1 MVVPDT
7 VPQARLDM
15 FTAIAVEEADEATGN
30 PHSLAITSSDHS
42 VHFVRGACR
51 EEARGWRDVLT
62 SYMRHTTQITPSTNG
77 GGVPKH
83 KRNSTF
89 PGPNPTSGALNGPV
103 RAAVISKSTNL
114 TSHQQT
120 TGWAT
125 STPIV
130 SERDQRPR
138 SSTAPV
144 IVATVP
150 TNKTDRNVGSNS
162 PPTREKSRSEVKVR
176 IRSSEQHRSNSSLSQ
191 TSSSGWDQTDSSD
204 CVTRRLLIEDFENE
218 CKLKE
223 IADSISRLHP
233 RNNNGV
239 LSKSRNLEPTRDT
252 DVTNQKQVRGDPDGC
267 GLDLLRYSPSSELR
281 VELPT
286 EDLLNIKKGWLMK
299 QGIAADEWNK
309 HWFVLRGSALLF
321 YRDPTAEDQGILD
334 GVVDLSCVTMV
345 SEVQVNRN
353 YGFQTI
359 SWDEKRVVLSA
370 ITSGIRTN
378 WVSAIRRA
386 AGLTEDNMLV
396 KPPLD
401 GTLSSSRSVI
411 FSSDD
416 EYRTASECGRHESS
430 DWGDTLPPSPP
441 LNRTPIS
448 KVKERA
454 RGGPR
459 SRIFT
464 GGSLAAKRSK
474 SSPPVSPRSISDT
487 SKSEELLLSSCAESD
502 DTKSDRSSLVG
513 RVDKQADDLADVK
526 KQLTTV
532 LCQLSNAEQE
542 LIRLRQRKHDVLTLQ
557 KQVETMATSL
567 KMAED
572 MIKQKS
578 DQLSEFDSLRKLY
591 RDEKKNWEA
600 ALLSVQNQSEQQI
613 EELER
618 TREQVS
624 RLRGTLADVSDRLA
638 RGIEENESLY
648 RRVRELEG
656 RSMPINTSIRDSRA
670 RSLDSLSD
678 LTNIDLDLDTENMD
692 KERIVEEY
700 EDLRCRFEKA
710 VHEIRAMKRELKE
723 SNVQTDILE
732 LELINARQDIQI
744 RQQTYESQ
752 ASMMAA
758 RIQDLTTKLTTADK
772 QIRLLK
778 QKLTKSDGRDK
789 RRSLSLKGRESFTIC
804 KELEEK
810 LIDLEKKIGK
820 LDSKGITAIEK
831 PEPVDNAGCRAS
843 TVASRLRRKS
853 LDSATSSEPMK
864 VLIRMTSLENR
875 VADLQKTHPDAMNII
890 VEDGAETKDTEVF
903 KIERA
908 WRGKLSEIASK
919 RRKLLNDGCLNDEA
933 KTALLAEKVAT
944 ESVFLNKLRQLLK
957 NDAAIETTNRLKSRL
972 EGNLDLFAEVSKI
985 ATIKNNTEKRV
996 KEFLDARLNAIQKY
1010 KWDADEVRT
1019 VAYECLES
1027 IVLDTEMHMALD
1039 YYFKTQDLT
1048 DKGSVML
1055 IQCVMNRGKLETW
1068 LSDVRQLIEAQI
1080 EDVVHALPAKTK
1092 CCENNNYLV
1101 EYFEVAVLH
1110 CMLESGLKL
1119 VEKTP
1124 KSKLD
1129 MDEDG
1134 ALSEC
1139 QFLAAKICRCLPM
1152 PNDER
1157 MLHDS
1162 LGGVESEVMALRS
1175 CMEDII
1181 DKRQLNGPVSD
1192 PQPLRNENKPTS
1204 WIEDVCNKC
1213 HDLRMQIASLQ
1224 MYLAQCQECQ
1234 RCVYLQEK
1242 IKGYEQERDDELENV
1257 QRRHQMDMAELK
1269 SRLEEEKRKLLAV
1282 GEQEQNALR
1291 DRVKKLE
1298 RRLNALDSEYNQQM
1312 DNLRLTYQISLAS
1325 NESPNTILTEESTRL
1340 RYQTEIEHLRALCE
1354 KGLLAMENSHRR
1366 IIVELEEKHR
1376 QETEALKVEKE
1387 QALAEE
1393 THATLAALDAMRKA
1407 HEAEVQKEVSKFK
1420 TEFLKKIQSSH
1431 DIGALHKEHEAEME
1445 EIKKEI
1451 LSLSEKYSIK
1461 CVESANLE
1469 EELKSAN
1476 SQLAQAQQQIIQLD
1490 SRNKQ
1495 LRAHLIS
1502 ESNDVPL
1509 EFEPANTDAEL
1520 GRLKQD
1526 ILHGESLESILNS
1539 VEQFSAGAVV
1549 PRVDLP
1555 VIVALVNKLRHFSS
1569 DNLQESIVDESH
1581 AASKTR
1587 NVTLKRTEPSPLN
1600 QSEPKRYLTCHSNII
1615 NTNDRSSRSSP
1626 FNRCNG
1632 ILLKSPGMCGM
1643 VADRKK
1649 IFEQR

>member
-1 MVVPDT
+1 MTVGPMTRNGECKKFSPNIFNKSKCTNCFRQKEEHSAEALESNRATRKAVKCGYLFVAPGRDFTNPINRTKRWQRRWFVLFDDGELIYSLDEHPDT

-15 FTAIAVEEADEATGN
+15 FTAVAVEEADEATGN
-30 PHSLAITSSDHS
+30 PHSLAVTSSDRN

-51 EEARGWRDVLT
+51 EEAKGWKDVLT
-62 SYMRHTTQITPSTNG
+62 SYMRHTTQITPTTN
-77 GGVPKH
+77 GVPKH

-89 PGPNPTSGALNGPV
+89 PGPNTTSGALNGPV
-103 RAAVISKSTNL
+103 VRAATISTSSNL
-114 TSHQQT
+114 ASHQQT
-120 TGWAT
+120 TGWTT
-125 STPIV
+125 SSSIV
-130 SERDQRPR
+130 PDRDQRPR

-144 IVATVP
+144 IVGTVP
-150 TNKTDRNVGSNS
+150 TNKTDRKIYSNS
-162 PPTREKSRSEVKVR
+162 PPTREKLCTEDNVRLRST
-176 IRSSEQHRSNSSLSQ
+176 EQHRSNSSLSQ
-191 TSSSGWDQTDSSD
+191 SSSSGWDQTDSTD
-204 CVTRRLLIEDFENE
+204 CVTRRLLIEEYESE

-223 IADSISRLHP
+223 IADSITRLHP
-233 RNNNGV
+233 RNISNGI
-239 LSKSRNLEPTRDT
+239 LTKPRNMEPTRDS
-252 DVTNQKQVRGDPDGC
+252 DVTNQKQIRGDPDGC
-267 GLDLLRYSPSSELR
+267 GLDLSLRYSPSSELR
-281 VELPT
+281 VDLPT

-299 QGIAADEWNK
+299 QGSTSDEWNK

-334 GVVDLSCVTMV
+334 GVVDLSCVTTV
-345 SEVQVNRN
+345 NEVQVNRN

-359 SWDEKRVVLSA
+359 SWDDKRVILSA

-386 AGLTEDNMLV
+386 AGLTEDNMIV
-396 KPPLD
+396 KPSLD
-401 GTLSSSRSVI
+401 GTLSSSRSII

-454 RGGPR
+454 RGGPK

-464 GGSLAAKRSK
+464 GGTLAVKRSK
-474 SSPPVSPRSISDT
+474 SSPPVSPRSLSET
-487 SKSEELLLSSCAESD
+487 SKSDELLLSSCAESD

-513 RVDKQADDLADVK
+513 RVGKQADELVDVK
-526 KQLTTV
+526 KQLTSV

-542 LIRLRQRKHDVLTLQ
+542 LIRLRQRKNDVLALQ
-557 KQVETMATSL
+557 KQVETMGTSL

-578 DQLSEFDSLRKLY
+578 DQLVEFDSLKKLY
-591 RDEKKNWEA
+591 RDEKKNWET
-600 ALLSVQNQSEQQI
+600 ALCSVQSESERHL

-624 RLRGTLADVSDRLA
+624 RLRGTVADISDRLA

-656 RSMPINTSIRDSRA
+656 RSVPINTSIRDSRA

-678 LTNIDLDLDTENMD
+678 LTNIDLDLDTDNMD

-710 VHEIRAMKRELKE
+710 VLEIRAMKRELRE
-723 SNVQTDILE
+723 SNIQTDCLE
-732 LELINARQDIQI
+732 LELINARQDLHI
-744 RQQTYESQ
+744 RQQTYEAQ
-752 ASMMAA
+752 AAMMAA
-758 RIQDLTTKLTTADK
+758 RIQDLTTKLTAADK

-778 QKLTKSDGRDK
+778 QKLTKSEGREK

-810 LIDLEKKIGK
+810 LLDLEKKIGK
-820 LDSKGITAIEK
+820 FDAINSSNTIEKSDSKDT
-831 PEPVDNAGCRAS
+831 GCRAS

-875 VADLQKTHPDAMNII
+875 VADLQKANSDTMNII
-890 VEDGAETKDTEVF
+890 VEDSIDTKESEVY
-903 KIERA
+903 KIECA
-908 WRGKLSEIASK
+908 WRAKMSEIASK
-919 RRKLLNDGCLNDEA
+919 RRKLLNEGVLDDEA
-933 KTALLAEKVAT
+933 KTTLLAEKVAT
-944 ESVFLNKLRQLLK
+944 ESVFLSKLRQLMK
-957 NDAAIETTNRLKSRL
+957 NDIAIETTTRIKNKL
-972 EGNLDLFAEVSKI
+972 ESNTDLFTEVDKI
-985 ATIKNNTEKRV
+985 VSIKNNTETRV
-996 KEFLDARLNAIQKY
+996 KEFLDNRMNVIQKY
-1010 KWDADEVRT
+1010 KWDDDEVKNT
-1019 VAYECLES
+1019 AYDCLEN
-1027 IVLDTEMHMALD
+1027 IVTDTEMHMALD

-1068 LSDVRQLIEAQI
+1068 LNEVRNLIELKINEVLQ
-1080 EDVVHALPAKTK
+1080 VLPSKTK
-1092 CCENNNYLV
+1092 YAEDKSCLE
-1101 EYFEVAVLH
+1101 EYFEVTVLH
-1110 CMLESGLKL
+1110 CMLESGLNL

-1124 KSKLD
+1124 KTKAD
-1129 MDEDG
+1129 MDKDE

-1139 QFLAAKICRCLPM
+1139 QFLAAKMCQCLP
-1152 PNDER
+1152 PIDEKR

-1162 LGGVESEVMALRS
+1162 LGGVETEVMALRS
-1175 CMEDII
+1175 CMEEII

-1192 PQPLRNENKPTS
+1192 PQPLRNENKSTS
-1204 WIEDVCNKC
+1204 WIEDLCNKC
-1213 HDLRMQIASLQ
+1213 HDLRLQIASLQ

-1242 IKGYEQERDDELENV
+1242 IKGYEQERDVELEAV
-1257 QRRHQMDMAELK
+1257 QKRHQMDVAELK
-1269 SRLEEEKRKLLAV
+1269 CRLEEEKRKLLSV
-1282 GEQEQNALR
+1282 NDQEQTLLK

-1298 RRLNALDSEYNQQM
+1298 KRLSALDSEYNQQM
-1312 DNLRLTYQISLAS
+1312 DNLRLSYQISLAS
-1325 NESPNTILTEESTRL
+1325 NDSPNSILTEESTKR

-1366 IIVELEEKHR
+1366 IISELEEKHR
-1376 QETEALKVEKE
+1376 QETEALKLEKE

-1407 HEAEVQKEVSKFK
+1407 HEAEVHKEVTKFK
-1420 TEFLKKIQSSH
+1420 TEFLKKIQSNH

-1495 LRAHLIS
+1495 LRAHLVS
-1502 ESNDVPL
+1502 EASDNSD
-1509 EFEPANTDAEL
+1509 FEITTEAEL
-1520 GRLKQD
+1520 SRLKQD
-1526 ILHGESLESILNS
+1526 IL
-1539 VEQFSAGAVV
+1539 
-1549 PRVDLP
+1549 
-1555 VIVALVNKLRHFSS
+1555 
-1569 DNLQESIVDESH
+1569 
-1581 AASKTR
+1581 
-1587 NVTLKRTEPSPLN
+1587 SPLSTSHTLH
-1600 QSEPKRYLTCHSNII
+1600 QKRVT
-1615 NTNDRSSRSSP
+1615 
-1626 FNRCNG
+1626 
-1632 ILLKSPGMCGM
+1632 
-1643 VADRKK
+1643 
-1649 IFEQR
+1649 

>member
-1 MVVPDT
+1 M
-7 VPQARLDM
+7 
-15 FTAIAVEEADEATGN
+15 
-30 PHSLAITSSDHS
+30 
-42 VHFVRGACR
+42 
-51 EEARGWRDVLT
+51 
-62 SYMRHTTQITPSTNG
+62 
-77 GGVPKH
+77 
-83 KRNSTF
+83 
-89 PGPNPTSGALNGPV
+89 
-103 RAAVISKSTNL
+103 
-114 TSHQQT
+114 
-120 TGWAT
+120 
-125 STPIV
+125 
-130 SERDQRPR
+130 
-138 SSTAPV
+138 
-144 IVATVP
+144 
-150 TNKTDRNVGSNS
+150 
-162 PPTREKSRSEVKVR
+162 
-176 IRSSEQHRSNSSLSQ
+176 
-191 TSSSGWDQTDSSD
+191 
-204 CVTRRLLIEDFENE
+204 
-218 CKLKE
+218 
-223 IADSISRLHP
+223 
-233 RNNNGV
+233 
-239 LSKSRNLEPTRDT
+239 EPTRDS
-252 DVTNQKQVRGDPDGC
+252 DITNQKQVRGDPDGC
-267 GLDLLRYSPSSELR
+267 GLDLSLRYSPSSELR
-281 VELPT
+281 VDLPT

-299 QGIAADEWNK
+299 QGSTSDEWNK

-334 GVVDLSCVTMV
+334 GVVDLSCVTTV

-359 SWDEKRVVLSA
+359 SWDDKKVILSA

-378 WVSAIRRA
+378 WVSAIRRS
-386 AGLTEDNMLV
+386 AGLTDENIMT
-396 KPPLD
+396 KPSLD
-401 GTLSSSRSVI
+401 GTLSSSRSII

-416 EYRTASECGRHESS
+416 EYRTASECGRRESS

-474 SSPPVSPRSISDT
+474 SSPPVSPRSISES
-487 SKSEELLLSSCAESD
+487 SKSDELLLSSCAESD

-513 RVDKQADDLADVK
+513 RVGKQTDELDDVK
-526 KQLTTV
+526 KQLTSV

-542 LIRLRQRKHDVLTLQ
+542 LIRLRQRKHDVLALQ
-557 KQVETMATSL
+557 KQVEAMGTSL
-567 KMAED
+567 KMAEE

-578 DQLSEFDSLRKLY
+578 EQLIEFESIKKIY
-591 RDEKKNWEA
+591 RDEKKNWET
-600 ALLSVQNQSEQQI
+600 ALCSVQNESEKHL

-624 RLRGTLADVSDRLA
+624 RLRGTLTDVSDRLA

-656 RSMPINTSIRDSRA
+656 RSVPINVSIRDSRA

-692 KERIVEEY
+692 KERIIDEY

-710 VHEIRAMKRELKE
+710 VQEIRAMKRELRE
-723 SNVQTDILE
+723 SNIQTDCLE
-732 LELINARQDIQI
+732 LELINARQDLQI
-744 RQQTYESQ
+744 RQQTYEAQ

-758 RIQDLTTKLTTADK
+758 RIQDLTTKLTAADK

-778 QKLTKSDGRDK
+778 QKLTKSEGRDK

-810 LIDLEKKIGK
+810 LVDLEKKIGK
-820 LDSKGITAIEK
+820 LDATNGNVIEK
-831 PEPVDNAGCRAS
+831 SDSKDTGCRAS

-875 VADLQKTHPDAMNII
+875 VTDMQKANSDTMNII
-890 VEDGAETKDTEVF
+890 VEDGVDTKEVEIC
-903 KIERA
+903 KIESA
-908 WRGKLSEIASK
+908 WRTKMSEIASK
-919 RRKLLNDGCLNDEA
+919 RRKLQDEGCLDDEA
-933 KTALLAEKVAT
+933 KTTLLAEKVAT
-944 ESVFLNKLRQLLK
+944 ESVFLNKLRQLIK
-957 NDAAIETTNRLKSRL
+957 NDIAVETTNRIKNRL
-972 EGNLDLFAEVSKI
+972 DSNIDLFAEVDKI
-985 ATIKNNTEKRV
+985 VGIKNNTEKRV
-996 KEFLDARLNAIQKY
+996 KEFMDNRMSVIQKY
-1010 KWDADEVRT
+1010 KWDADEVKT
-1019 VAYECLES
+1019 IAYDCLEN
-1027 IVLDTEMHMALD
+1027 IVTDTEMHMALD
-1039 YYFKTQDLT
+1039 YYFKTQDLS
-1048 DKGSVML
+1048 DKSSVML
-1055 IQCVMNRGKLETW
+1055 IQCVMNRGKLEIW
-1068 LSDVRQLIEAQI
+1068 LNEVRNSIEIKIDELLQTLPMKSKRT
-1080 EDVVHALPAKTK
+1080 EDKSCL
-1092 CCENNNYLV
+1092 E

-1110 CMLESGLKL
+1110 CMLESGLNL

-1124 KSKLD
+1124 KCKTD
-1129 MDEDG
+1129 MDESE

-1139 QFLAAKICRCLPM
+1139 QYLAAKMCQCLP
-1152 PNDER
+1152 PLDDKR

-1162 LGGVESEVMALRS
+1162 LGGVETEVMALRS
-1175 CMEDII
+1175 CMEEII
-1181 DKRQLNGPVSD
+1181 DKRHLNGPVSD
-1192 PQPLRNENKPTS
+1192 PQPLRNENKTTS

-1242 IKGYEQERDDELENV
+1242 IKGYEQERDVELEAVNK
-1257 QRRHQMDMAELK
+1257 RHQLDVAELK
-1269 SRLEEEKRKLLAV
+1269 SRLEEEKQKLSAV
-1282 GEQEQNALR
+1282 NDQEQNVLK

-1298 RRLNALDSEYNQQM
+1298 KRLSALDSEYSQQM
-1312 DNLRLTYQISLAS
+1312 NNLRLSYQISLAS
-1325 NESPNTILTEESTRL
+1325 NDSSNSVMTEESTKL

-1376 QETEALKVEKE
+1376 QETESLKLEKE

-1407 HEAEVQKEVSKFK
+1407 HEAEVQKEVTKFK
-1420 TEFLKKIQSSH
+1420 TEFLKKIQSNH

-1469 EELKSAN
+1469 EELKTAN

-1495 LRAHLIS
+1495 LRAHLVS
-1502 ESNDVPL
+1502 EANDNVSSD
-1509 EFEPANTDAEL
+1509 FEITTDAEL

-1526 ILHGESLESILNS
+1526 ILHGESLDSILNS
-1539 VEQFSAGAVV
+1539 FEQYDATVR
-1549 PRVDLP
+1549 RVDRP
-1555 VIVALVNKLRHFSS
+1555 VVVALVNKLRTVTACRSRTR
-1569 DNLQESIVDESH
+1569 ESTVNGSLVTPE
-1581 AASKTR
+1581 AS
-1587 NVTLKRTEPSPLN
+1587 NVTPCHAEPSALN
-1600 QSEPKRYLTCHSNII
+1600 PPAEPKR
-1615 NTNDRSSRSSP
+1615 SP
-1626 FNRCNG
+1626 KKLCRANS
-1632 ILLKSPGMCGM
+1632 ILLRSPAMCGV

-1649 IFEQR
+1649 MFERR

>member
-1 MVVPDT
+1 MTVGPMTRNGECKKFSPNIFNKSKCTNCFRQKEEHSAEALESNRATRKAVKCGYLFVAPGRDFTNPINRTKRWQRRWFVLFDDGELIYSLDEHPDT

-15 FTAIAVEEADEATGN
+15 FTAIAVEEADDATGN
-30 PHSLAITSSDHS
+30 PHSLAITSSDRNI
-42 VHFVRGACR
+42 HFVKGACR
-51 EEARGWRDVLT
+51 EEAKGWKDVLT
-62 SYMRHTTQITPSTNG
+62 SYMRHTTQITPTTNG
-77 GGVPKH
+77 IPKH

-89 PGPNPTSGALNGPV
+89 PGPNTTSGALNGPV
-103 RAAVISKSTNL
+103 VRAATISTSTNL
-114 TSHQQT
+114 ASHQQT
-120 TGWAT
+120 TGWVT
-125 STPIV
+125 STQIV
-130 SERDQRPR
+130 SDQRPR

-150 TNKTDRNVGSNS
+150 TSKTDRKIYSNS
-162 PPTREKSRSEVKVR
+162 PPTREQVRAEDNVRLRST
-176 IRSSEQHRSNSSLSQ
+176 EQHRSNSSLSQ
-191 TSSSGWDQTDSSD
+191 TSSSGWDQTDSTD
-204 CVTRRLLIEDFENE
+204 CVTRRLLIEEYESE

-223 IADSISRLHP
+223 IADSITRLHP
-233 RNNNGV
+233 RNITNGI
-239 LSKSRNLEPTRDT
+239 LSKSRNIEHMRDS
-252 DVTNQKQVRGDPDGC
+252 DVNNQKQVRGDPDGC
-267 GLDLLRYSPSSELR
+267 GLDLSLRYSPSSELR
-281 VELPT
+281 VDLPT

-299 QGIAADEWNK
+299 QGSTSDEWNK

-334 GVVDLSCVTMV
+334 GVVDLSCVTTV

-359 SWDEKRVVLSA
+359 SWDDKRVILSA

-378 WVSAIRRA
+378 WISAIRRA
-386 AGLTEDNMLV
+386 AGLTEENMMV
-396 KPPLD
+396 KPSLD

-464 GGSLAAKRSK
+464 GGTLAAKRSK
-474 SSPPVSPRSISDT
+474 SSPPVSPRSISET
-487 SKSEELLLSSCAESD
+487 SKSDELLLSSCAESD

-513 RVDKQADDLADVK
+513 RVGKQADELVDVK
-526 KQLTTV
+526 KQLTGV

-542 LIRLRQRKHDVLTLQ
+542 LIRLRQRKNDVLALQ
-557 KQVETMATSL
+557 KQVETMGTSL

-578 DQLSEFDSLRKLY
+578 DQLVEFDSLKKLY
-591 RDEKKNWEA
+591 RDEKKNWET
-600 ALLSVQNQSEQQI
+600 ALCSVQNESEQHL

-624 RLRGTLADVSDRLA
+624 RLRGSLADVSDRLA

-656 RSMPINTSIRDSRA
+656 RSVPISASIRDSRA

-692 KERIVEEY
+692 KERVVEEY

-710 VHEIRAMKRELKE
+710 VQEIRAMKRELRE
-723 SNVQTDILE
+723 SNIQTDCLE
-732 LELINARQDIQI
+732 LELINARQDLQI

-758 RIQDLTTKLTTADK
+758 RIQDLTTKLSAADK

-778 QKLTKSDGRDK
+778 QKLTKSEGREK

-820 LDSKGITAIEK
+820 LDITNGNAIEK
-831 PEPVDNAGCRAS
+831 TESKDSGCRAS

-875 VADLQKTHPDAMNII
+875 VAELQKANSDTMNII
-890 VEDGAETKDTEVF
+890 VEDGIDTKENEIY
-903 KIERA
+903 KIECA
-908 WRGKLSEIASK
+908 WRSKMSEISSK
-919 RRKLLNDGCLNDEA
+919 RRKLQTEGQLDDES
-933 KTALLAEKVAT
+933 KTTLLAEKVAT
-944 ESVFLNKLRQLLK
+944 ESVFLNKLKQLMK
-957 NDAAIETTNRLKSRL
+957 NDIAIESTNRIKNRL
-972 EGNLDLFAEVSKI
+972 ESNIDLVAEVDKI
-985 ATIKNNTEKRV
+985 VGIKNNTEKRV
-996 KEFLDARLNAIQKY
+996 IEFMDNRMSTIQKY
-1010 KWDADEVRT
+1010 KWDVDEVKNI
-1019 VAYECLES
+1019 AYDCLED
-1027 IVLDTEMHMALD
+1027 IVTDTEMHMALD
-1039 YYFKTQDLT
+1039 YYFKTQDLS
-1048 DKGSVML
+1048 DKGSVMI

-1068 LSDVRQLIEAQI
+1068 LNEVRNLVEIKINEVVQTLPTKAKRI
-1080 EDVVHALPAKTK
+1080 EDKSCL
-1092 CCENNNYLV
+1092 E

-1110 CMLESGLKL
+1110 CMLESGLNL

-1124 KSKLD
+1124 KNKTD
-1129 MDEDG
+1129 MNEDE

-1139 QFLAAKICRCLPM
+1139 QYLAAKMCQCLP
-1152 PNDER
+1152 PIDDKR

-1162 LGGVESEVMALRS
+1162 LGGVETEVMALRS
-1175 CMEDII
+1175 CMEEII

-1192 PQPLRNENKPTS
+1192 PQPLRNENKTTS

-1234 RCVYLQEK
+1234 RCIYLQEK
-1242 IKGYEQERDDELENV
+1242 IKGYEQERDVELETV
-1257 QRRHQMDMAELK
+1257 QTRHQMDIAELK
-1269 SRLEEEKRKLLAV
+1269 SRLEEEKRKLMIV
-1282 GEQEQNALR
+1282 NDQEQVVLK
-1291 DRVKKLE
+1291 DRIKKLE
-1298 RRLNALDSEYNQQM
+1298 KRLSALDSEYNQQM
-1312 DNLRLTYQISLAS
+1312 DNLRLSYQISLAS
-1325 NESPNTILTEESTRL
+1325 HDSSNSIMTEESTKL

-1366 IIVELEEKHR
+1366 IIAELEEKHR
-1376 QETEALKVEKE
+1376 QETESLKLEKD

-1407 HEAEVQKEVSKFK
+1407 HEAEVQKEVTKFK
-1420 TEFLKKIQSSH
+1420 TEFLKKIQSNH

-1495 LRAHLIS
+1495 LRAHLVS
-1502 ESNDVPL
+1502 ETNDNMSSD
-1509 EFEPANTDAEL
+1509 FEITTDAEL
-1520 GRLKQD
+1520 SRLKQD
-1526 ILHGESLESILNS
+1526 IL
-1539 VEQFSAGAVV
+1539 
-1549 PRVDLP
+1549 
-1555 VIVALVNKLRHFSS
+1555 
-1569 DNLQESIVDESH
+1569 
-1581 AASKTR
+1581 
-1587 NVTLKRTEPSPLN
+1587 SPLSTGHTLH
-1600 QSEPKRYLTCHSNII
+1600 QKRVT
-1615 NTNDRSSRSSP
+1615 
-1626 FNRCNG
+1626 
-1632 ILLKSPGMCGM
+1632 
-1643 VADRKK
+1643 
-1649 IFEQR
+1649 